1 MRAFDDRAAAED
13 ARDAF
18 EVRGHHQH
26 YWVAEA
32 AGSVGVREVE
42 PHERA
47 WLRERLAGRWGEEVV
62 GRGRAWQPADLDA
75 LIAVDGDR
83 RVGIATYEIA
93 GDEAELVTL
102 DAIVEGRGAGRA
114 LIDAVAAAARE
125 AGAHRL
131 RVMTTNDNL
140 RALRLYQLTGFRLE
154 ALRVG
159 AVDAARER
167 KPSIPASGADGIP
180 VRDELDLVLDLTTR

>member
-1 MRAFDDRAAAED
+1 MATGAA
-13 ARDAF
+13 
-18 EVRGHHQH
+18 RG
-26 YWVAEA
+26 
-32 AGSVGVREVE
+32 
-42 PHERA
+42 P
-47 WLRERLAGRWGEEVV
+47 WGEEVV

-180 VRDELDLVLDLTTR
+180 VRDELDLVPRPHNAVALTRPHEEPSRRGSRTPTRSVAAESLATHQ